1 MRREGKINMIA
12 KLITVLLVGAA
23 MLPSAAAQALTP
35 TREQVRE
42 GWEKRFQDRDKN
54 RDGKVSLEEYLA
66 FHGAEPP
73 LRRQFLEYEYR
84 KYDRNGD
91 GFITHE
97 EHWAPVNLPD
107 EFRGVDKNRDG
118 RISLDEFLEGKRLFR
133 RLDRNHD
140 GVITWEEY
148 SDAYRQRFN
157 RK

>member
-1 MRREGKINMIA
+1 MNPIA
-12 KLITVLLVGAA
+12 KLITVLLVGAT
-23 MLPSAAAQALTP
+23 MLSSTAAQALTP

-42 GWEKRFQDRDKN
+42 GWEKRFQARDKN
-54 RDGKVSLEEYLA
+54 RDGKVSLEEFLA
-66 FHGAEPP
+66 FHGAELP
-73 LRRQFLEYEYR
+73 LRRQLLEYEFR

-97 EHWAPVNLPD
+97 EHWAPVGLED

-118 RISLDEFLEGKRLFR
+118 RISPDEFLQGERLFR
-133 RLDRNHD
+133 RLDRNND

-148 SDAYRQRFN
+148 SDAYRQRLN